1 MFKTSK
7 VDKFQVIILIVTAI
21 LNLFKDVKEKYYYN
35 VSLVISNIECVHYA
49 LTKIHIMICKIRGRD
64 RPRR

>member
-1 MFKTSK
+1 MFKTSE

-35 VSLVISNIECVHYA
+35 VSLDISNIECVHNA
-49 LTKIHIMICKIRGRD
+49 LTKINMIYKIRGRD
-64 RPRR
+64 RPLR